1 MPFVSKSQA
10 RAAFSGALG
19 KEMQGKADQ
28 WAHETP
34 DIKHLPDHKG
44 KGAIKGLKKATP
56 KGK

>member
-1 MPFVSKSQA
+1 MK
-10 RAAFSGALG
+10 AAFGGYLG

-44 KGAIKGLKKATP
+44 KGAVKGLKRAKP
-56 KGK
+56 KDGDE